1 MSEEKKEVEVDVN
14 VESDDFKAGYRQGY
28 LDGMEAMAD
37 KVIEKLHKVNENVK
51 AGTDDK

>member
-1 MSEEKKEVEVDVN
+1 MENEEKKDVN

-37 KVIEKLHKVNENVK
+37 KVIEKLHNIGKEH
-51 AGTDDK
+51 TDDSK

>member
-1 MSEEKKEVEVDVN
+1 MENEEKKGIN

-37 KVIEKLHKVNENVK
+37 KVIERLHNIGKEH
-51 AGTDDK
+51 TDDGK

>member
-1 MSEEKKEVEVDVN
+1 MENEEKKDIN

-37 KVIEKLHKVNENVK
+37 KVIEKLHKVNEKVK
-51 AGTDDK
+51 AGTDDGK

>member
-1 MSEEKKEVEVDVN
+1 MENEEKKDVN

-37 KVIEKLHKVNENVK
+37 KVIERLHNIGKEH
-51 AGTDDK
+51 TDDGK

>member
-1 MSEEKKEVEVDVN
+1 MSEEKKESVN

-37 KVIEKLHKVNENVK
+37 KVIERLHNIGKEH
-51 AGTDDK
+51 TDDGK